1 MGLRME
7 ERFLIH
13 TMFMCRYNELLINDR
28 VYINPYAVH
37 NMVTS
42 YDINEYSSMLLDLSF
57 PEDQS
62 YQSMREFQ
70 NQKWAEERLNRGKYY
85 SNEGKLNEAIRCY
98 SEAIELVPT
107 YPEAYTERGAAWYSV
122 LYLM

>member
-7 ERFLIH
+7 KRFH
-13 TMFMCRYNELLINDR
+13 FQTVFTCRYNELLISDR
-28 VYINPYAVH
+28 VFINPYAVH

-42 YDINEYSSMLLDLSF
+42 YDINEYSSLLLDLSF

-62 YQSMREFQ
+62 YQSMRAFQ
-70 NQKWAEERLNRGKYY
+70 NQKWAEERLKRGKYY
-85 SNEGKLNEAIRCY
+85 SNEGKLNDAIRCFC
-98 SEAIELVPT
+98 EAIELVPT
-107 YPEAYTERGAAWYSV
+107 YPEAYIERGAAWYSI